1 LFLYLL
7 IAFFATVAGL
17 HSGGGWRT
25 KINWTLR
32 TETSASVVS
41 LRDDMSEIGSLWDNA
56 RTEVKKLQAD
66 VAADSRIAARH
77 ISTLIRTI

>member
-7 IAFFATVAGL
+7 IALFATVAGL
-17 HSGGGWRT
+17 HSGGGWRRN
-25 KINWTLR
+25 INWALR
-32 TETSASVVS
+32 AETSASVVS
-41 LRDDMSEIGSLWDNA
+41 LRDDIYEIGSLWDNA

-66 VAADSRIAARH
+66 VAADSRMTARH